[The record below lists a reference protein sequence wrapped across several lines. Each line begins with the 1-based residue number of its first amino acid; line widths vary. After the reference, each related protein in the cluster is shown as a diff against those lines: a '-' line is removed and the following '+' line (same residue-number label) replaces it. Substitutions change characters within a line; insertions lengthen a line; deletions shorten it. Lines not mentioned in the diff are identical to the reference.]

1 MLYEQRALALHSDE
15 ANYYRYK
22 IVKPFVVD
30 SGKAAPWFD
39 RVGGGTQYFSGENK
53 ILNKKGELIDATV
66 ENLLDNNYIREID

>member
-1 MLYEQRALALHSDE
+1 M
-15 ANYYRYK
+15 
-22 IVKPFVVD
+22 VD